1 MKTAIYPGTFDPV
14 TNGHLDVLKRACRI
28 FDKVII
34 AVAANP
40 EKEPLFSIEDRL
52 TLVSENLPPDLKVE
66 VHSFDWLLVET
77 AKEFGATAIIRG
89 LRAISDFEYEF
100 QMTHM
105 NRELDPDI
113 ETIFFMPNEVY
124 FFTSSSLI
132 KDVAR
137 HGGDIT
143 KFVPPSVAK
152 ALAKRFGY
160 PEE

>member
-14 TNGHLDVLKRACRI
+14 TNGHLDVLSRACRI

-40 EKEPLFSIEDRL
+40 DKQPLFSIEDRL
-52 TLVSENLPPDLKVE
+52 TLIRENLPQDLNVE
-66 VHSFDWLLVET
+66 VHSFDGLLVNS
-77 AKEFGATAIIRG
+77 ARDFKATAIIRG
-89 LRAISDFEYEF
+89 LRAISDFEIEF

-105 NRELDPDI
+105 NRELNADI

-137 HGGDIT
+137 HKGDIT

-152 ALAKRFGY
+152 ALAKRFG
-160 PEE
+160 

>member
-1 MKTAIYPGTFDPV
+1 MKIAIYPGTFDPV
-14 TNGHLDVLKRACRI
+14 TNGHLDVLNRACRL

-40 EKEPLFSIEDRL
+40 DKEPLFSIEDRL
-52 TLVSENLPPDLKVE
+52 TLIRENLPRDLNVE
-66 VHSFDWLLVET
+66 VHSFDGLLVDT
-77 AKEFGATAIIRG
+77 AKEFDATAIIRG
-89 LRAISDFEYEF
+89 LRAISDFEFEF

-137 HGGDIT
+137 HKGDIT
-143 KFVPPSVAK
+143 KLVPASVAK

>member
-14 TNGHLDVLKRACRI
+14 TNGHLDVLSRACRI

-40 EKEPLFSIEDRL
+40 DKQPLFSIEDRL
-52 TLVSENLPPDLKVE
+52 TLIRENLPQDLNVE
-66 VHSFDWLLVET
+66 VHSFDGLLVNS
-77 AKEFGATAIIRG
+77 ARDFKVTAIIRG
-89 LRAISDFEYEF
+89 LRAISDFEIEF

-105 NRELDPDI
+105 NRELNADI

-137 HGGDIT
+137 HKGDIS
-143 KFVPPSVAK
+143 KLVPPSVAK
-152 ALAKRFGY
+152 ALTKCFG
-160 PEE
+160 

>member
-34 AVAANP
+34 GVTANP
-40 EKEPLFSIEDRL
+40 DKEPLFSIEDRL
-52 TLVSENLPPDLKVE
+52 TLIRENLPRDLNVE
-66 VHSFDWLLVET
+66 AHSFDGLLVDT
-77 AKEFGATAIIRG
+77 AKDFDATAIIRG
-89 LRAISDFEYEF
+89 LRAISDFEFEF

-105 NRELDPDI
+105 NRELDADI

-132 KDVAR
+132 KDVAL
-137 HGGDIT
+137 HKGDIT

-152 ALAKRFGY
+152 ALAERFG
-160 PEE
+160 

>member
-14 TNGHLDVLKRACRI
+14 TNGHLDVLSRACRI

-40 EKEPLFSIEDRL
+40 DKQPLFSIEDRL
-52 TLVSENLPPDLKVE
+52 TLIRENLPQDLNVE
-66 VHSFDWLLVET
+66 VHSFDGLLVNS
-77 AKEFGATAIIRG
+77 ARDFKVTAIIRG
-89 LRAISDFEYEF
+89 LRAISDFEIEF

-105 NRELDPDI
+105 NRELNADI

-137 HGGDIT
+137 HKGDIS
-143 KFVPPSVAK
+143 KLVPPSVAK
-152 ALAKRFGY
+152 ALAKRFG
-160 PEE
+160 

>member
-14 TNGHLDVLKRACRI
+14 TNGHLDVLSRACRI

-40 EKEPLFSIEDRL
+40 DKQPLFSIEDRL
-52 TLVSENLPPDLKVE
+52 TLIRENLPQDLNVE
-66 VHSFDWLLVET
+66 VHSFDGLLVNS
-77 AKEFGATAIIRG
+77 ARDFKATAIIRG
-89 LRAISDFEYEF
+89 LRAISDFEIEF

-105 NRELDPDI
+105 NRELNADI

-137 HGGDIT
+137 HKGDIS
-143 KFVPPSVAK
+143 KLVPPSVAK
-152 ALAKRFGY
+152 ALAKRFG
-160 PEE
+160 

>member
-40 EKEPLFSIEDRL
+40 DKEPLFSIEDRL
-52 TLVSENLPPDLKVE
+52 TLIRENLPPDLNVE
-66 VHSFDWLLVET
+66 VHSFDGLLVDT
-77 AKEFGATAIIRG
+77 AKEFDATAIIRG
-89 LRAISDFEYEF
+89 LRAISDFEFEF

-105 NRELDPDI
+105 NRELNPDI

-152 ALAKRFGY
+152 ALTKRFGY

>member
-34 AVAANP
+34 GVTANP
-40 EKEPLFSIEDRL
+40 DKEPLFSIEDRL
-52 TLVSENLPPDLKVE
+52 TLIRENLPRDLNVE
-66 VHSFDWLLVET
+66 VHSFDGLLVDT
-77 AKEFGATAIIRG
+77 AKDFDATAIIRG
-89 LRAISDFEYEF
+89 LRAISDFEFEF

-105 NRELDPDI
+105 NRELDADI

-137 HGGDIT
+137 HKGDIT

-152 ALAKRFGY
+152 ALAKRFG
-160 PEE
+160 

>member
-77 AKEFGATAIIRG
+77 AKEFDATAIIRG

-152 ALAKRFGY
+152 ALAKRFG
-160 PEE
+160 

>member
-14 TNGHLDVLKRACRI
+14 TNGHLDVLSRACRI

-40 EKEPLFSIEDRL
+40 DKQPLFSIEDRL
-52 TLVSENLPPDLKVE
+52 TLIRENLPPDLNVE
-66 VHSFDWLLVET
+66 VHSFDGLLVNS
-77 AKEFGATAIIRG
+77 ARDFKATAIIRG
-89 LRAISDFEYEF
+89 LRAISDFEIEF

-105 NRELDPDI
+105 NRELNADI

-137 HGGDIT
+137 HKGDIS
-143 KFVPPSVAK
+143 KLVPPSVAK
-152 ALAKRFGY
+152 ALAKRFG
-160 PEE
+160 